1 MHPTN
6 GAIGFSAVFY
16 VRNRLLFLMR
26 RKWRKM
32 NENRSLRSLVQCPG
46 DLSAIPLWGDRQKC
60 LKILPELSKRP
71 SFLLLLILTNVI
83 PNLCAK
89 RQQYTKC
96 QALLCNADWRGLHA
110 ILFLT
115 EDENAPWLMETR
127 RPLHKQL
134 SNYRMTV
141 HLFLETAIETWFSFV
156 SRRSYKS
163 VAERLAEVAENAML
177 RKLRAVKSRI
187 LKSTRQKRRA
197 KARIIA
203 SLRRTANISGM
214 FIW

>member
-1 MHPTN
+1 M
-6 GAIGFSAVFY
+6 
-16 VRNRLLFLMR
+16 
-26 RKWRKM
+26 
-32 NENRSLRSLVQCPG
+32 
-46 DLSAIPLWGDRQKC
+46 
-60 LKILPELSKRP
+60 
-71 SFLLLLILTNVI
+71 
-83 PNLCAK
+83 
-89 RQQYTKC
+89 
-96 QALLCNADWRGLHA
+96 
-110 ILFLT
+110 
-115 EDENAPWLMETR
+115 
-127 RPLHKQL
+127 HKQL

-203 SLRRTANISGM
+203 SLRRTANILGM
-214 FIW
+214 FI